1 MSIDKNIEDL
11 AMSIDKNMED
21 LAMSKGFWSGFVVM
35 VIVPAFYLVAGF
47 IEKLN

>member
-1 MSIDKNIEDL
+1 MRNLIYTTT
-11 AMSIDKNMED
+11 
-21 LAMSKGFWSGFVVM
+21 KGFWSGFVVM

>member
-1 MSIDKNIEDL
+1 
-11 AMSIDKNMED
+11 
-21 LAMSKGFWSGFVVM
+21 MSKEYNMRNLIWSGFVVM